1 MQLEHYQLAFAP
13 LLLGVVIAI
22 GLAFC
27 LKETGSAIRTSFCNA
42 VQEA

>member
-1 MQLEHYQLAFAP
+1 
-13 LLLGVVIAI
+13 VAI

-27 LKETGSAIRTSFCNA
+27 LKETGSAIRTSLSET